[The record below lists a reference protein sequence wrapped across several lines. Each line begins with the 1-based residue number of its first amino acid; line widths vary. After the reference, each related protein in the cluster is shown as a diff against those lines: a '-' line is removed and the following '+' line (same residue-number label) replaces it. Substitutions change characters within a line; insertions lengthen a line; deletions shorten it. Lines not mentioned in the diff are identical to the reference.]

1 MFPCGQRPHP
11 DHEPGP
17 LETAAD
23 NNLERFMLHRQFI
36 RFVHWIGYDLGITP
50 NQITLGRLIFFV
62 PGWFLWLYREEVAA
76 WLGIWWQTVG
86 LFAFLLVTAVIILD
100 VVDGTLARETG
111 QVSRQGK
118 ILDPAVDKF
127 ITYSTLILFWNAID
141 QRALLI
147 LFALDIASTFLRG
160 TQAQGANEFGKK
172 KALAQNI
179 SKIFFCMAVL
189 LSFPRL
195 NFIGNVLIWIAL
207 ILAAVSV
214 GVRLLPAK
222 GAKNRIYLLIPQLL
236 TLANMACG
244 GYAIWSALQ
253 GRLVQAVV
261 FVFAAMAFDLSD
273 GAAARRLGVE
283 SVFGVYFDTTADLIS
298 FGCAPALI
306 VAAAAEWHLFSLL
319 SGGLYIG
326 ATAYRLYDYG
336 KSKQATPK
344 GFFRGFPSP
353 AAAWL
358 SSISVLC
365 LPAAGFVPVQLLA
378 AGLMCSFS
386 VNWLHFSRVLPSLA
400 VLEIIVSSLLGLLI
414 ALKVH
419 PLTFLA
425 GPIVVYLFSPLWRKP
440 DPARNHSPPARD

>member
-1 MFPCGQRPHP
+1 
-11 DHEPGP
+11 
-17 LETAAD
+17 
-23 NNLERFMLHRQFI
+23 MLHRQFI

-50 NQITLGRLIFFV
+50 NQITLGRLIFFI
-62 PGWFLWLYREEVAA
+62 PGWFLWVYREEVAA
-76 WLGIWWQTVG
+76 LLGIWWQAVG
-86 LFAFLLVTAVIILD
+86 LFAFLLVTTVIILD

-111 QVSRQGK
+111 QVSTRGK

-127 ITYSTLILFWNAID
+127 ITYSTLALFWNVID
-141 QRALLI
+141 QRGLII
-147 LFALDIASTFLRG
+147 LFCLDIASTFLRG

-179 SKIFFCMAVL
+179 SKIFFGMAVL

-207 ILAAVSV
+207 LLATISV
-214 GVRLLPAK
+214 GIRLLPAR
-222 GAKNRIYLLIPQLL
+222 GGKNRIYQLIPQLL
-236 TLANMACG
+236 TLANLACG
-244 GYAIWSALQ
+244 GLAIWSALQ
-253 GRLVQAVV
+253 GSLVQAVV
-261 FVFAAMAFDLSD
+261 FIFAAMAFDLSD

-283 SVFGVYFDTTADLIS
+283 SVFGVYFDTTADLVS
-298 FGCAPALI
+298 FGFAPAFI
-306 VAAAAEWHLFSLL
+306 VAAAADWHFFSLL

-326 ATAYRLYDYG
+326 ATAFRLYDYG
-336 KSKQATPK
+336 KSKQSTPK

-358 SSISVLC
+358 TAISVLC
-365 LPAAGFVPVQLLA
+365 LPPAGFIPVQILA
-378 AGLMCSFS
+378 AALMCSFS

-400 VLEIIVSSLLGLLI
+400 VLEIIISSLLGLLI

-425 GPIVVYLFSPLWRKP
+425 GPILVYLFSPLWRKP
-440 DPARNHSPPARD
+440 GCSDERNGTVAQE